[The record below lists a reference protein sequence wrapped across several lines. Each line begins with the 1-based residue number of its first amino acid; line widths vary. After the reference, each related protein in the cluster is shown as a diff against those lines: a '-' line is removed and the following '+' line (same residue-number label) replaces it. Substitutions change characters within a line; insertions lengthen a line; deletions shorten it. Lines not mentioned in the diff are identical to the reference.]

1 MQKYYEINAPGHN
14 IRCKLYCLDPKALAA
29 ADKAVI
35 FGTGFAGH
43 KDNNAAKGFAEKLI
57 SKHKNAIVIVFNWPS
72 HGDDVKKKIALE
84 DCMTYLD
91 MVVRDTET
99 RFGITERYAY
109 ATSFGGY
116 LFLKYISERGNPFRK
131 IALRCP
137 AVDMYD
143 VLTRTIMQGN
153 EFEQIRK
160 GRDAQVGFDRKITVT
175 REFLESLRGNDI
187 RKRDFL
193 DWAEDIL
200 ILHGTADEVVPFEDS
215 RSFADEQLMEFVPVE
230 GADHRFQNPTHM
242 SLANKAVMQWFGL
255 A

>member
-1 MQKYYEINAPGHN
+1 
-14 IRCKLYCLDPKALAA
+14 
-29 ADKAVI
+29 
-35 FGTGFAGH
+35 
-43 KDNNAAKGFAEKLI
+43 
-57 SKHKNAIVIVFNWPS
+57 
-72 HGDDVKKKIALE
+72 
-84 DCMTYLD
+84 
-91 MVVRDTET
+91 
-99 RFGITERYAY
+99 
-109 ATSFGGY
+109 
-116 LFLKYISERGNPFRK
+116 
-131 IALRCP
+131 
-137 AVDMYD
+137 
-143 VLTRTIMQGN
+143 MQGN

-175 REFLESLRGNDI
+175 REFLEFLRGNDI